1 MASPQGRG
9 RQRDRT
15 DVFAD
20 ESQALDE
27 IAKQAERALA
37 ARRQARYE
45 ARNIRMRELEKKA
58 KEEAA
63 EGGTPHSVASPQSS
77 LGHHNNSVNHNN
89 SSHTPH
95 TDGVP
100 RRGERSTRS
109 YNSRRSSTD
118 SSEDGFNQNVRDLR
132 VELKDLEEKF
142 RKAMVANASLDNEKC
157 QLMFQVDLLKDR
169 VEEGEEQAAL
179 VSKELREKTHDYEL
193 LKRDHQEKCRAVQI
207 MENAIVEQ
215 QAMLQER
222 GLVLVGQ
229 EA

>member
-1 MASPQGRG
+1 MRGDMGDMASPQGRG

-63 EGGTPHSVASPQSS
+63 EGGGTPHSVASPQSS

-95 TDGVP
+95 LQTEFHDEVSEVP
-100 RRGERSTRS
+100 GATIHGAAAQTVRRMDSTRMS
-109 YNSRRSSTD
+109 VT
-118 SSEDGFNQNVRDLR
+118 
-132 VELKDLEEKF
+132 
-142 RKAMVANASLDNEKC
+142 
-157 QLMFQVDLLKDR
+157 
-169 VEEGEEQAAL
+169 
-179 VSKELREKTHDYEL
+179 SK
-193 LKRDHQEKCRAVQI
+193 V
-207 MENAIVEQ
+207 N
-215 QAMLQER
+215 
-222 GLVLVGQ
+222 
-229 EA
+229 